1 MVRKSAFVDATLT
14 MWSHASLTP
23 KCGLLHQF
31 LHVSGGTLTQINC
44 LGVIKMDFSCAR
56 SEKVPK
62 DTKVEEDKERVY
74 LSDIRQLQDV
84 REDVEAWGL
93 QQRAD
98 SLGQC

>member
-1 MVRKSAFVDATLT
+1 
-14 MWSHASLTP
+14 
-23 KCGLLHQF
+23 
-31 LHVSGGTLTQINC
+31 
-44 LGVIKMDFSCAR
+44 MDFSCAR